1 MTGRDRSSSVTGRAF
16 EALWFGQT
24 VSAIGTQVSMI
35 ALPLIAVL
43 VLHVS
48 ALELGILAALE
59 TVPYLLLSLPAGVV
73 VDRADRRLTM
83 IVCDL
88 GRAAVLLAT
97 TGAMIAGVL
106 TVTLLYG
113 VALLVGS
120 LSVFFSVAYSTYVAT
135 ILDADQLVAGN
146 QRLELSDSAA
156 QVVGPSIGGT
166 LLQLAGG
173 AMATAVDGLSY
184 LVSAVAIWQS
194 RPAHLVERAPEHV
207 DATGIGL
214 IAAIGEG
221 LRRVAGD
228 RVLRDLA
235 GSTGMFNL
243 GTGMLLAVVVLFATG
258 DLGLDAA
265 GFGLIYGVGNI
276 GFIIGALTVGALT
289 RRVGVGRA
297 FAWST
302 YVGAFAMI
310 LIAVSGGVFGALLL
324 LAGRF
329 VGAIA
334 APWFNVNA
342 LSLRQARVGD
352 AIMGRVNATFLFI
365 DWGPLPI
372 GSLLGG
378 ALAGAFGPRVA
389 LGTAAACGV
398 IGALWIRLSPASR
411 LIGIGEVA
419 AGPAAASA
427 SRAGGTVAAAE
438 PAGAVVASADG
449 SERDEPQID
458 RPMVA

>member
-1 MTGRDRSSSVTGRAF
+1 MTAEDREVTARDRSSSVTGRAF

-24 VSAIGTQVSMI
+24 VSAIGTQVSMV

-59 TVPYLLLSLPAGVV
+59 TVPYLVLSLPAGVV

-88 GRAAVLLAT
+88 GRAAILLAA
-97 TGAMIAGVL
+97 TGAMVAGVL
-106 TVTLLYG
+106 TFQILCV
-113 VALLVGS
+113 VALIVGS

-135 ILDADQLVAGN
+135 ILDDDQLVAGN

-156 QVVGPSIGGT
+156 QVIGPSVGGT

-184 LVSAVAIWQS
+184 LVSAVAIWRS
-194 RPAHLVERAPEHV
+194 RPSHLVERTPEAT
-207 DATGIGL
+207 DAAKVGMLSG
-214 IAAIGEG
+214 IGEG

-265 GFGLIYGVGNI
+265 GFGLVYGVGNL
-276 GFIIGALTVGALT
+276 GFIVGAITVGALT
-289 RRVGVGRA
+289 RRAGIGRA

-302 YVGAFAMI
+302 YVGAFAMV
-310 LIAVSGGVFGALLL
+310 LIALAGGVLGVVLLL
-324 LAGRF
+324 VGRF
-329 VGAIA
+329 VGAVA

-365 DWGPLPI
+365 DWGPLPL

-378 ALAGAFGPRVA
+378 ALAGAFGPRAA
-389 LGTAAACGV
+389 LAAAAACGV

-411 LIGIGEVA
+411 LIDLG
-419 AGPAAASA
+419 AAASVPVTA
-427 SRAGGTVAAAE
+427 SSTGAPNVAAAVE
-438 PAGAVVASADG
+438 SGDG
-449 SERDEPQID
+449 TDRDDPSID

>member
-1 MTGRDRSSSVTGRAF
+1 MTARDRSTSVTGRAF

-24 VSAIGTQVSMI
+24 VSAIGTQVSLV

-48 ALELGILAALE
+48 AVELGILAALE
-59 TVPYLLLSLPAGVV
+59 TVPYLVLSLPAGVV

-83 IVCDL
+83 ILCDL

-97 TGAMIAGVL
+97 TAAIVAGVL
-106 TVTLLYG
+106 TVQLLCV
-113 VALLVGS
+113 VALVVGS

-135 ILDADQLVAGN
+135 ILEADQLVAGN

-173 AMATAVDGLSY
+173 ALATAVDGVTY
-184 LVSAVAIWQS
+184 LVSAVAIWRS
-194 RPAHLVERAPEHV
+194 RPTHLVERTAEEA
-207 DATGIGL
+207 DAAAIGL
-214 IAAIGEG
+214 VAAIGEG

-243 GTGMLLAVVVLFATG
+243 GTGIMLAVVVLFATG

-265 GFGLIYGVGNI
+265 GFGLVYGIGNL
-276 GFIIGALTVGALT
+276 GFIFGAVTVGALT

-302 YVGAFAMI
+302 YVGATAMI
-310 LIAVSGGVFGALLL
+310 VIAMAGGVLGALAL

-329 VGAIA
+329 IGAVA

-365 DWGPLPI
+365 DWGPLPV

-378 ALAGAFGPRVA
+378 AIAGMFGPRVA
-389 LGTAAACGV
+389 LATAAACGV
-398 IGALWIRLSPASR
+398 AGAVWIRLSPASR
-411 LIGIGEVA
+411 LVDMAALGP
-419 AGPAAASA
+419 AGPAAAGAPVTGSGEPEA
-427 SRAGGTVAAAE
+427 VSAAATD
-438 PAGAVVASADG
+438 PADG
-449 SERDEPQID
+449 VDVADPPID
-458 RPMVA
+458 RPLVA

>member
-1 MTGRDRSSSVTGRAF
+1 MTARDRRSSVTGTAF

-24 VSAIGTQVSMI
+24 VSAIGTQVSMV

-48 ALELGILAALE
+48 AFQLGILAALE
-59 TVPYLLLSLPAGVV
+59 TVPYLILSLPAGVV
-73 VDRADRRLTM
+73 IDRTDRRLMM
-83 IVCDL
+83 IACDL
-88 GRAAVLLAT
+88 GRAATLLAT
-97 TGAMIAGVL
+97 TAAIVAGVL
-106 TVTLLYG
+106 TIELLCV

-120 LSVFFSVAYSTYVAT
+120 LSVFFSVAYSTYVAM

-166 LLQLAGG
+166 MLQLAGG
-173 AMATAVDGLSY
+173 ALATAVDGLTY
-184 LVSAVAIWQS
+184 VVSAVAIWRS
-194 RPAHLVERAPEHV
+194 RPSHVAERTPEAVDTAGMGLV
-207 DATGIGL
+207 
-214 IAAIGEG
+214 AAIGEG

-265 GFGLIYGVGNI
+265 GFGLVYGVGNL
-276 GFIIGALTVGALT
+276 GFIVGALTVGALT
-289 RRVGVGRA
+289 RRVGIGRA

-310 LIAVSGGVFGALLL
+310 LIALAGGVIGALLL

-329 VGAIA
+329 IGALA

-342 LSLRQARVGD
+342 LSLRQARVD
-352 AIMGRVNATFLFI
+352 NAIMGRVNATFLFI
-365 DWGPLPI
+365 DWGPLPL

-378 ALAGAFGPRVA
+378 ALAGVFGPRVA
-389 LGTAAACGV
+389 LASAAACGV
-398 IGALWIRLSPASR
+398 IGAGWIRLSPASR
-411 LIGIGEVA
+411 LVDLGGLASGSDPALAPSVS
-419 AGPAAASA
+419 GPATVSATAAVDS
-427 SRAGGTVAAAE
+427 
-438 PAGAVVASADG
+438 
-449 SERDEPQID
+449 DEVDPSTD

>member
-1 MTGRDRSSSVTGRAF
+1 MTARDRSSSVTGRAF

-24 VSAIGTQVSMI
+24 VSAIGTQVSMV

-48 ALELGILAALE
+48 AFQLGVLAALE
-59 TVPYLLLSLPAGVV
+59 TLPYLLLSLPAGVV

-88 GRAAVLLAT
+88 GRAAILLAT
-97 TGAMIAGVL
+97 SGAMIAGVL
-106 TVTLLYG
+106 TIELLCV
-113 VALLVGS
+113 VAVVVGS
-120 LSVFFSVAYSTYVAT
+120 LSVFFSVSYSTYVAT

-173 AMATAVDGLSY
+173 AMATAFDGLSY
-184 LVSAVAIWQS
+184 LVSAVAIWRS
-194 RPAHLVERAPEHV
+194 RPEHLVERAAEAT
-207 DATGIGL
+207 DAARLGL
-214 IAAIGEG
+214 LPAIGEG
-221 LRRVAGD
+221 LRRVAAD

-243 GTGMLLAVVVLFATG
+243 GTGILLAVVVLFATG

-265 GFGLIYGVGNI
+265 GFGLVYGVGNL
-276 GFIIGALTVGALT
+276 GFVVGALTVGALT
-289 RRVGVGRA
+289 RRAGIGRA

-302 YVGAFAMI
+302 YVGAFAMVV
-310 LIAVSGGVFGALLL
+310 IALAGGVAGALLL
-324 LAGRF
+324 LVGRF
-329 VGAIA
+329 IGAVA

-365 DWGPLPI
+365 DWGPLPV

-398 IGALWIRLSPASR
+398 IGAVWIRLSPASR
-411 LIGIGEVA
+411 LAAVAEAA
-419 AGPAAASA
+419 AGRAPATATTARQPGLEPALAAA
-427 SRAGGTVAAAE
+427 G
-438 PAGAVVASADG
+438 ADG
-449 SERDEPQID
+449 SDPHDPPFD